1 MSALQK
7 SLHPDEKYKAG
18 KLGQSLQKIG
28 LGIAVVF
35 LGFSLVYVLFSDPET
50 ARKAG
55 HYDAITNV
63 GDKWSRF
70 FHAYVV
76 GWSYIFSICVGV
88 FFLVLLHHLARGR
101 WATAVRRIAESM
113 SMAFPVVFVFGLA
126 FIIPLLAGYKDLYYW
141 AHPDA
146 TTCLEQVGGTCH
158 ELLHKTLV
166 HKLGWLSPGF
176 FAVRYVI
183 YGVAYSAMASYFL
196 RKSRAQDESGDP
208 QISEQLRIASAPA
221 MIVYSLVTCFAAFDI
236 LMSLAPQ
243 WYSTIYGVN
252 FWGSACVGGFA
263 ALALMV
269 LGIQRTG
276 RLTHSINPEHYHDI
290 GKWMFAFT
298 FFWAYTAF
306 SQFMLQWY
314 GNMPEET
321 VWYKYRLF
329 GEWQWVSIA
338 MLVGFF
344 AFPFVFLM
352 SRWTKRIVPSLV
364 FFAVWQLVFHWLDL
378 YWNAMPSYDWHVAH
392 HGAASIIAG
401 PLSGSTAYHHV
412 GFSPLDITVWFGLI
426 GVLLFAFGRN
436 LKGNLIPIKD
446 PTLGLSLAHENL

>member
-1 MSALQK
+1 MSVLQK

-18 KLGQSLQKIG
+18 KLGQGLSRIG
-28 LGIAVVF
+28 LGIAAAF
-35 LGFSLVYVLFSDPET
+35 LGISVILGAINGDHWKRFLYSYV
-50 ARKAG
+50 
-55 HYDAITNV
+55 I
-63 GDKWSRF
+63 
-70 FHAYVV
+70 

-88 FFLVLLHHLARGR
+88 FWLVLLHHLVRGR
-101 WATAVRRIAESM
+101 WATVVRRIAEAM
-113 SMAFPVVFVFGLA
+113 STAFPVVFVAGLV
-126 FIIPLLAGYKDLYYW
+126 FVLPLLAGYEDLYYW

-146 TTCLEQVGGTCH
+146 RLCLEPIAAGGCH
-158 ELLHKTLV
+158 EYLNPTLI

-183 YGVAYSAMASYFL
+183 YGAVFSGMAAYFA
-196 RKSRAQDESGDP
+196 RKSRLQDESGDP
-208 QISEQLRIASAPA
+208 KLSEDMRIASGPA
-221 MIVYSLVTCFAAFDI
+221 MVVYSVFTCAAAFDV
-236 LMSLAPQ
+236 LMSMAPK
-243 WYSTIYGVN
+243 WYSTIYGVA

-263 ALALMV
+263 ALALVV
-269 LGIQRTG
+269 LGIQRAG

-298 FFWAYTAF
+298 FFWAYAAF

-314 GNMPEET
+314 GNLPEET

-338 MLVGFF
+338 ILVGFW

-378 YWNAMPSYDWHVAH
+378 YWNVMPSYDWLPLA
-392 HGAASIIAG
+392 HGASQISTG
-401 PLSGSTAYHHV
+401 PLTGNTAYHHV
-412 GFSPLDITVWFGLI
+412 GFSPVDVTVWIGLI
-426 GVLLFAFGRN
+426 GVLLFGIGRN
-436 LKGNLIPIKD
+436 LRGNLIPVKD
-446 PTLGLSLAHENL
+446 PTLGMSLAHENL

>member
-18 KLGQSLQKIG
+18 KLGSSLSKAG
-28 LGIAVVF
+28 MGIAVVF
-35 LGFSLVYVLFSDPET
+35 FAISLVLGATHGDHWKRFLYSYV
-50 ARKAG
+50 
-55 HYDAITNV
+55 I
-63 GDKWSRF
+63 
-70 FHAYVV
+70 

-88 FFLVLLHHLARGR
+88 FWLVLLHHLVRGR
-101 WATAVRRIAESM
+101 WATAVRRVAESM
-113 SMAFPVVFVFGLA
+113 SMAFPIVFVFGLG
-126 FIIPLLAGYKDLYYW
+126 FVIPLLAGYQDLYYW

-146 TTCLEQVGGTCH
+146 HNPEVNHT
-158 ELLHKTLV
+158 LLHKLN
-166 HKLGWLSPGF
+166 WLSPEF

-183 YGVAYSAMASYFL
+183 YGVLFSGMAWYFTK
-196 RKSRAQDESGDP
+196 KSREQDESGDP
-208 QISEQLRIASAPA
+208 KISETLRIASAPA
-221 MIVYSLVTCFAAFDI
+221 MIVYALITCFAAFDI
-236 LMSLAPQ
+236 LMSMAPK

-263 ALALMV
+263 ALGLMV

-276 RLTHSINPEHYHDI
+276 RLTHSVNPEHYHDI

-338 MLVGFF
+338 MLVGFW

-378 YWNAMPSYDWHVAH
+378 YWNVMPSYDWQVSF
-392 HGAASIIAG
+392 HGTARIVTG
-401 PLSGSTAYHHV
+401 PLTGSTAYHHV
-412 GFSPLDITVWFGLI
+412 GFSPIDITVWLGLI
-426 GVLLFAFGRN
+426 GVLLAGFGRN
-436 LKGNLIPIKD
+436 LRGNLIPVKD

>member
-7 SLHPDEKYKAG
+7 SLHPAEKYKAG
-18 KLGQSLQKIG
+18 KLGVSLQKIG

-35 LGFSLVYVLFSDPET
+35 LALSLVLGATHGDHWKRFLYSYVI
-50 ARKAG
+50 AWA
-55 HYDAITNV
+55 
-63 GDKWSRF
+63 
-70 FHAYVV
+70 
-76 GWSYIFSICVGV
+76 YIFSICVGV
-88 FFLVLLHHLARGR
+88 FWLVMLHHLVRGR
-101 WATAVRRIAESM
+101 WATVVRRIAESM
-113 SMAFPVVFVFGLA
+113 SMAFPIVFVAGLG
-126 FIIPLLAGYKDLYYW
+126 FVIPLVAGYQDLYYW

-146 TTCLEQVGGTCH
+146 ALCLEKVAAGCG
-158 ELLHKTLV
+158 EYLHPTLV

-176 FAVRYVI
+176 FAGRYVV
-183 YGVAYSAMASYFL
+183 YGVLYTVMARYFTK
-196 RKSRAQDESGDP
+196 KSREQDDSGDP
-208 QISEQLRIASAPA
+208 QISERLRVASGPA
-221 MIVYSLVTCFAAFDI
+221 MIVYALITCFAAFDI
-236 LMSLAPQ
+236 LMSMAPK

-252 FWGSACVGGFA
+252 FWGSACVGGFS

-276 RLTHSINPEHYHDI
+276 RLTHSINQEHYHDI

-338 MLVGFF
+338 ILVGFW

-364 FFAVWQLVFHWLDL
+364 LFAVWQLVFHWLDL
-378 YWNAMPSYDWHVAH
+378 YWNVMPSYDWIASFHD
-392 HGAASIIAG
+392 GAQIVAG
-401 PLSGSTAYHHV
+401 PLTGSPAYHHV
-412 GFSPLDITVWFGLI
+412 GFSALDITVWIGLI
-426 GVLLFAFGRN
+426 GVLLAGFGKN
-436 LKGNLIPIKD
+436 LHGNLIPVKD

>member
-1 MSALQK
+1 MSVLQK

-18 KLGQSLQKIG
+18 RLGDSLSRIG
-28 LGIAVVF
+28 LVIAAVC
-35 LGFSLVYVLFSDPET
+35 LGFSVLYVWFSDPD
-50 ARKAG
+50 AALKAG
-55 HYDAITNV
+55 HV
-63 GDKWSRF
+63 SRWSRF
-70 FHAYVV
+70 LFAYVV

-88 FFLVLLHHLARGR
+88 FWLILLHHLVRGR
-101 WATAVRRIAESM
+101 WATAVRRIAEAM
-113 SMAFPVVFVFGLA
+113 SLAFPVVFIAGLVFV
-126 FIIPLLAGYKDLYYW
+126 FPLLAGYDDLYYW

-146 TTCLEQVGGTCH
+146 ALCLEKAGTACH
-158 ELLHKTLV
+158 QYLNPSLV

-176 FAVRYVI
+176 FAGRYVV
-183 YGVAYSAMASYFL
+183 YGVLYSAMAMYFA
-196 RKSRAQDESGDP
+196 RKSRQQDDSGDP
-208 QISEQLRIASAPA
+208 KLSESMRVASGPA
-221 MIVYSLVTCFAAFDI
+221 MIVYSLITCFAAFDV
-236 LMSLAPQ
+236 LMSMAPK

-263 ALALMV
+263 ALALVV
-269 LGIQRTG
+269 LAIQRTG

-314 GNMPEET
+314 GNLPEET

-338 MLVGFF
+338 ILVGFW

-378 YWNAMPSYDWHVAH
+378 YWNVMPSYDWTVEQ
-392 HGAASIIAG
+392 HGAAQIVQG
-401 PLSGSTAYHHV
+401 PLAGNTAYHHV
-412 GFSPLDITVWFGLI
+412 GFSAIDISVWLGLV
-426 GVLLFAFGRN
+426 GVLLFGIGRN
-436 LKGNLIPIKD
+436 LRGNLIPVKD